1 MIRSENPSDVE
12 ADKRDDVVAQTER
25 LLHLLKRM
33 RYQPPELWRPRAA
46 ELVNDIASSIGLIDQ
61 RGDRDAAG
69 GVVTD
74 IESSSVLSWWERLI
88 WWRR

>member
-1 MIRSENPSDVE
+1 MMIRSENPSDVE
-12 ADKRDDVVAQTER
+12 ADDRDDAVAQTER

-33 RYQPPELWRPRAA
+33 RYQPPELWCPIAA

-61 RGDRDAAG
+61 RGDG

-88 WWRR
+88 WWVR

>member
-1 MIRSENPSDVE
+1 MKD
-12 ADKRDDVVAQTER
+12 RDDAVAKTER

-33 RYQPPELWRPRAA
+33 RYQPPELWRSRAA

-61 RGDRDAAG
+61 RGVGEDPG

-74 IESSSVLSWWERLI
+74 VGSSSFALSWWERLV